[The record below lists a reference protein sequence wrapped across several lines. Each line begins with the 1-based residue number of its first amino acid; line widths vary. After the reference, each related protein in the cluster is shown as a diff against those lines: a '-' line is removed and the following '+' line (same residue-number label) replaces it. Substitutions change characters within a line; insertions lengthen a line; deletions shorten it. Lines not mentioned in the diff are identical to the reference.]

1 MGRHEEEPMRIAV
14 FGAGG
19 RVGSRTVA
27 EALARGH
34 EVTAVVRDPEAHDL
48 RGDGLI
54 VATGDAT
61 DPASVAEAAAGHDL
75 AISTVGTASGKTPE
89 TLPAAARALL
99 EGLSRAGVARLIV
112 LGGAGSLE
120 VSPGVRVLDTE
131 DFLEEWKPDALAQAE
146 ALDVYR
152 SATTD
157 VDWTYV
163 SPAAVLEPGERTGEY
178 RTGDDR
184 LLVDDEGNSA
194 ISMEDFAVALLD
206 EAESADHV
214 RRRFTVAS

>member
-1 MGRHEEEPMRIAV
+1 
-14 FGAGG
+14 
-19 RVGSRTVA
+19 
-27 EALARGH
+27 
-34 EVTAVVRDPEAHDL
+34 
-48 RGDGLI
+48 
-54 VATGDAT
+54 
-61 DPASVAEAAAGHDL
+61 VAEAAAGHDL
-75 AISTVGTASGKTPE
+75 AISTVGTGFGKTPE

-120 VSPGVRVLDTE
+120 VAPGVRVLDTD
-131 DFLEEWKPDALAQAE
+131 DFREEPDALAQAE
-146 ALDVYR
+146 SLDIYR

-163 SPAAVLEPGERTGEY
+163 SPAALLEPGPRTGEY
-178 RTGDDR
+178 RTGEDR
-184 LLVDDEGNSA
+184 LLVDDEGKSS
-194 ISMEDFAVALLD
+194 ISMEDLAVALLD

>member
-1 MGRHEEEPMRIAV
+1 MARDEEDEPMRIVV

-27 EALARGH
+27 EALERGH

-48 RGDGLI
+48 QGDGL
-54 VATGDAT
+54 VVVPGDAT
-61 DPASVAEAAAGHDL
+61 DPASVAEAASGHDL
-75 AISTVGTASGKTPE
+75 AISTVGTGFGKTPE

-99 EGLSRAGVARLIV
+99 EGLSRAGVGRLIV

-120 VSPGVRVLDTE
+120 VAPGVRVLDT
-131 DFLEEWKPDALAQAE
+131 DGFREEWKPDALAQAE
-146 ALDVYR
+146 ALDIYR

-157 VDWTYV
+157 
-163 SPAAVLEPGERTGEY
+163 PGERTGAY
-178 RTGDDR
+178 RTGEDR
-184 LLVDDEGNSA
+184 LLVDDEGNSS

-206 EAESADHV
+206 EAESAEHV

>member
-1 MGRHEEEPMRIAV
+1 MRIVV

-27 EALARGH
+27 EALARGR
-34 EVTAVVRDPEAHDL
+34 EVTAVVRDPDAHARPARRREP
-48 RGDGLI
+48 RGRRRHRPVERGR
-54 VATGDAT
+54 V
-61 DPASVAEAAAGHDL
+61 AAGDDL
-75 AISTVGTASGKTPE
+75 AISTVGTGFGKAPE

-120 VSPGVRVLDTE
+120 VAPGVRVLDTP
-131 DFLEEWKPDALAQAE
+131 DFREEWKPDALAQAE
-146 ALDVYR
+146 SLDIYR

-178 RTGDDR
+178 RTGEDR

-206 EAESADHV
+206 EAESAEHV